1 MYINASDITEW
12 EKTINIAA
20 DATASLRGN
29 VSDDLVEKIKNAL
42 CDMAFLVAYVASQ
55 LRADV
60 DQDVVDK
67 SQKMR
72 EQIIE
77 RMKQEDARVKI
88 IEALERKA
96 IDQKAIENS
105 ARRSECH

>member
-1 MYINASDITEW
+1 MYINANDITEW
-12 EKTINIAA
+12 KKTINIAV

-42 CDMAFLVAYVASQ
+42 CDMTFLVAYVASQ

-60 DQDVVDK
+60 DQDVVDE

-72 EQIIE
+72 EQIIA
-77 RMKQEDARVKI
+77 RMKQEDSRVQI
-88 IEALERKA
+88 IDDCVRKT
-96 IDQKAIENS
+96 IEDG
-105 ARRSECH
+105 ARRSNRSKWD